1 MKRTLLLVFTQLC
14 LLPAVSVFGD
24 VVTMKDGRRITGDVE
39 SGTSGEIHIRTG
51 DGSQTI
57 AVDRIQSIRFS
68 STEAFSPRPAPAA
81 APPES
86 GAITLPVGTEIAVRT
101 GTYID
106 SKTANPNRDYSAS
119 LDDPI
124 IVNGVQV
131 APANANAVLRVTD
144 IKNPKL
150 TGRPSL
156 SLVLVAV
163 IINGERVEIHADK
176 VDSHSGSR
184 SKRSAIAVGGGA
196 AAGAG
201 IGGLAG
207 GAVGAGIGAGIGAA
221 SGAIGAMMTG
231 KGVEIAPETRFTYK
245 LTQPV
250 VFNGRDINDQGGP
263 R

>member
-1 MKRTLLLVFTQLC
+1 MKRILLLVFTQLC
-14 LLPAVSVFGD
+14 LLPAMNVFGD
-24 VVTMKDGRRITGDVE
+24 VVTLTDGRRISGEVE
-39 SGTSGEIHIRTG
+39 SGTPGEIQVRTG
-51 DGSQTI
+51 EGSQTI

-68 STEAFSPRPAPAA
+68 STEAFSNRPAPPA
-81 APPES
+81 APAES
-86 GAITLPVGTEIAVRT
+86 NSITLPIGTEIAVRT

-106 SKTANPNRDYSAS
+106 SKTADPNRTYSAS
-119 LDDPI
+119 LDDPV

-156 SLVLVAV
+156 SLVLVSV
-163 IINGERVEIHADK
+163 TINGERVEVHTDK

-245 LTQPV
+245 LTQPAV
-250 VFNGRDINDQGGP
+250 INDQGGP

>member
-1 MKRTLLLVFTQLC
+1 MKKILLLVFTLFC
-14 LLPAVSVFGD
+14 LLPAESVLGD
-24 VVTMKDGRRITGDVE
+24 VVTLKDGRRISGTVE
-39 SGTSGEIHIRTG
+39 SGTSAELHVRTG
-51 DGSQTI
+51 DGSQTL
-57 AVDRIQSIRFS
+57 AVDQIQSIRFS
-68 STEAFSPRPAPAA
+68 STEAFLPRSAPAA
-81 APPES
+81 APAES
-86 GAITLPVGTEIAVRT
+86 NAITLPIGTEIAIRT

-106 SKTANPNRDYSAS
+106 SKTADPNKNYSAS

-150 TGRPSL
+150 KGRPSL

-163 IINGERVEIHADK
+163 IINGERVEVRTDK
-176 VDSHSGSR
+176 VDSQSGSR

-201 IGGLAG
+201 IGALAG

-221 SGAIGAMMTG
+221 SGAIGAMVTG

-250 VFNGRDINDQGGP
+250 VINSDQGGP